1 MIPDPKGAPSMAESI
16 SAKILGYDVVTVP
29 GLRHLGI
36 LERPEVFSGPIVGFP
51 DRRCSTA

>member
-16 SAKILGYDVVTVP
+16 SAEIPGYDVVTVP

-36 LERPEVFSGPIVGFP
+36 LARPEVFSGPIVGFP